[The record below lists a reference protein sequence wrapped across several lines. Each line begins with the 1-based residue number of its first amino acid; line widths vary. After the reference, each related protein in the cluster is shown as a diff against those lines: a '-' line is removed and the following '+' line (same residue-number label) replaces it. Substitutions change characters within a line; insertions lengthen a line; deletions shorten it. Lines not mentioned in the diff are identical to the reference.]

1 MAEIEIGGAKITGGK
16 LFWALPLLGA
26 LGSGGWFTFNLYQ
39 EFLDLREATLNY
51 VSPDMSFYD
60 NSITT
65 IHGELQ
71 IVETNFDNLLKADEL
86 MAELVRE
93 MVNDLKEKTGELQS
107 QVHDLRDD
115 LKNDIASMKASL
127 EHQNEKQEAALS
139 KVENEVETTMEKQET
154 RNRQSVEDVN
164 KTSADNVEIIRG
176 LISSSEERRD
186 RVVDR
191 LDTKLAEIQ
200 RLMDTL
206 SNELDAKIVR
216 ALSNPLS
223 K

>member
-1 MAEIEIGGAKITGGK
+1 MAEVEIGGAKITGGK

-26 LGSGGWFTFNLYQ
+26 LGSGAWGGFTLYQ

-51 VSPDMSFYD
+51 VSPDMSAYD

-65 IHGELQ
+65 ILGELQ

>member
-26 LGSGGWFTFNLYQ
+26 LGSGAWGGFTLYQ

-51 VSPDMSFYD
+51 VSPDMSAYD

-206 SNELDAKIVR
+206 SSELDAKIVR

>member
-1 MAEIEIGGAKITGGK
+1 MAEVEIGGAKITGGK

-107 QVHDLRDD
+107 QVHDLRDEIN
-115 LKNDIASMKASL
+115 NDVAEMKTLLSN
-127 EHQNEKQEAALS
+127 QTDKQEAELAKLEMS
-139 KVENEVETTMEKQET
+139 VENSIDKQEQ

-191 LDTKLAEIQ
+191 LDNKLSEVQ

-206 SNELDAKIVR
+206 SADLDKKIQR